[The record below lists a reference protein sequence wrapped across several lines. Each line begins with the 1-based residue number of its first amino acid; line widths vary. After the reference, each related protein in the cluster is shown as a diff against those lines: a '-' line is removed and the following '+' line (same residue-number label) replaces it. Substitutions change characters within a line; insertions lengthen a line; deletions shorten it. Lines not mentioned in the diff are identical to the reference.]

1 MCLCICIEIDI
12 NQIPPRFG
20 GGAPKAAGPA
30 PTATFAGGGLGFAIQ
45 PARAFAAGDAA
56 GGKGYIK
63 ADVCIRLFAGGGA
76 RGPLH
81 KIHT

>member
-1 MCLCICIEIDI
+1 MKLI

-30 PTATFAGGGLGFAIQ
+30 PTVTFPGGGFGFAIQ

-63 ADVCIRLFAGGGA
+63 TGVCISNKVVMRFI
-76 RGPLH
+76 H
-81 KIHT
+81 KGNITLPRSTY